1 MHKAHPLQD
10 IMIELKKVSTDK
22 EMKEFV
28 KFPFQLYKDNPYWVP
43 PIIKDEIKSF
53 DAKNDIFKSVEV
65 EFYLAYK
72 QAKVVGRVAC
82 CINWTEVNELH
93 KPKVRFGWLEMIDDV
108 NVTKALL
115 DKVEEFAQ
123 KHKMQYIEGPM
134 GFSNMD
140 KAGMLTLGFD
150 QIATMI
156 GLYNHPYYPQHLASL
171 GFKPEAEW
179 IEYKIDMGAYNEEK
193 IERMSGIV
201 QDRYQVKVL
210 EFKTINELLPY
221 VDEMFALLNKTYADL
236 QSFVPIEDFQ
246 IEHYKNKYLQFI
258 HPDFICCIM
267 DKDNKMIAFAIT
279 MPSFS
284 RGFQKAKGK
293 LFPFGFLHLLQ
304 AMRKNNH
311 AEYYLIGVDP
321 EYRSKGV
328 TAIIFKEIYK
338 SFTKHKI
345 QIVETNPLL
354 KENNKI
360 QQLWKSL
367 NPEIHKERKT
377 YRKDIV

>member
-1 MHKAHPLQD
+1 
-10 IMIELKKVSTDK
+10 MIEIQKVTTKKQ
-22 EMKEFV
+22 MKDFV
-28 KFPFQLYKDNPYWVP
+28 TFPFELYKNNAYWVP

-53 DAKNDIFKSVEV
+53 DPKNDIFKSVDV

-72 QAKVVGRVAC
+72 NTKLVGRVAC
-82 CINWTEVNELH
+82 CINWTEVNDLH
-93 KPKVRFGWLEMIDDV
+93 KPKVRFGWLDMIDDPQ
-108 NVTKALL
+108 VTKALL
-115 DKVEEFAQ
+115 QKVEEFAI

-140 KAGMLTLGFD
+140 KAGMLTTGFD

-156 GLYNHPYYPQHLASL
+156 GLYNHDYYPEHLTQL
-171 GFKPEAEW
+171 GFTPEAEW
-179 IEYKIDMGAYNEEK
+179 IEYKIDMSAYNEEK
-193 IERMSGIV
+193 IERMSTIV
-201 QDRYQVKVL
+201 EERFKVRAL
-210 EFKTINELLPY
+210 EFKTIKELLPY

-246 IEHYKNKYLQFI
+246 IEHYKTKYLQFI
-258 HPDFICCIM
+258 HPDFISCVM
-267 DKDNKMIAFAIT
+267 DENNKMIAFAIT

-284 RGFQKAKGK
+284 RGFQKANGK
-293 LFPFGFLHLLQ
+293 LFPFGFWHLLQ

-338 SFTKHKI
+338 CFTKHKI
-345 QIVETNPLL
+345 EIVETNPLL

-377 YRKDIV
+377 YRKDITIQ